1 MLFALSVLLIIV
13 FLLVN
18 MIVFSAEDKAEN
30 IAPIILEQRKEYR
43 GNIKFEHYFLANTG
57 SFVAGVVHYST
68 MFLYS
73 SVYSFCVLIGLI
85 CSNKFF

>member
-30 IAPIILEQRKEYR
+30 LAPIILEQRKEYR
-43 GNIKFEHYFLANTG
+43 GNIKFEHY
-57 SFVAGVVHYST
+57 VAGVVHYPT